1 MPQRR
6 RRRRRG
12 ARASKSQ
19 GAREAAR
26 GEHRVACEPK
36 RAQVSFLSRQS
47 PLILPSLF
55 PLSPA
60 LFCSNHSFC
69 LRPVALICRLSIPF
83 LLSFFFSLNLIP
95 FFLYNG
101 NPIRNA
107 TSCTIIISIPFLPW
121 FIDSAGLFASD
132 FAGKRSPR
140 ERGLRKAM
148 FNDSDDDDD
157 VHDHDGDGDGENGE
171 NKRAKMK

>member
-47 PLILPSLF
+47 PLILPL
-55 PLSPA
+55 PLSPFPGPLLLEP
-60 LFCSNHSFC
+60 LFLSPSGRSHLST
-69 LRPVALICRLSIPF
+69 LDPLSII
-83 LLSFFFSLNLIP
+83 FFFSLNLIP

-157 VHDHDGDGDGENGE
+157 VHDYDDDGDGENGE